1 MKALLRASLHDT
13 VVKMQHFICAVAAT
27 DGNWKTES
35 TRSQRAFCGGVRID
49 SHCLSPSTLP
59 N

>member
-1 MKALLRASLHDT
+1 MKALLRVSLRDA
-13 VVKMQHFICAVAAT
+13 VLKMQHLICAVVAT

-35 TRSQRAFCGGVRID
+35 TRSQGAFCGGVR
-49 SHCLSPSTLP
+49 